1 MSLSEKIKNQYGS
14 KRGLL
19 RYARFELLRL
29 CGIYRSLTQ
38 IDFTKVKRLVFVCH
52 GNICRSALAEAVA
65 RKHNLV
71 AMSFGLDTRGGA
83 LADPRAVAWAKDNGY
98 DLDQHITTRVDQYV
112 PQEGDLLVGMEPK
125 HVQQLKEVFAEKPV
139 QITLA
144 GLWLPKPFA
153 YLHDPYS
160 TNHSYFCMCEVN
172 VASAVKNIC
181 NQLSKN
187 QL

>member
-1 MSLSEKIKNQYGS
+1 VSLPENIKNQYGS

-19 RYARFELLRL
+19 RYVRFELLRL

-153 YLHDPYS
+153 YLHDPY
-160 TNHSYFCMCEVN
+160 NANKQYFDRCEALVN
-172 VASAVKNIC
+172 SMVL
-181 NQLSKN
+181 QLKEKIKR
-187 QL
+187 